1 VKSINISLPDAMR
14 TYVEEQVAN
23 GGYSTLSE
31 YFRELIRQDQKR
43 KANERLEAMLLEG
56 LDSGTATPM
65 SDRDWSEIR
74 QTVRQR
80 IAKRQELS

>member
-1 VKSINISLPDAMR
+1 
-14 TYVEEQVAN
+14 
-23 GGYSTLSE
+23 
-31 YFRELIRQDQKR
+31 
-43 KANERLEAMLLEG
+43 MLLEG

-65 SDRDWSEIR
+65 SERDWSEIL